1 LSSPSA
7 PSVKMRT
14 LLAFAVA
21 LAATTAFELTKTN
34 YGGYDRAI
42 FFRPAPEDISYGY
55 RSSVDDGYTN
65 FGYDTVGSYFSP
77 RYEDDS
83 SEDTGYTDIS
93 GEEAE
98 VQILDDG
105 LEDGPSQ
112 EHTLSRRS
120 PQDPNAIYQIPLF
133 KTLGKTSK
141 KAGKKAGKKSPG
153 IKLFSKDPF
162 RKLVT
167 VIAPKKAKLGPK
179 FPVKFGKFGKKTFG
193 KLGKKKGKRSAM
205 PKNPKKGIKFGIKGL
220 KLGGKLGKI
229 PGKLFKTG
237 AKISLKGGKKGGSAL
252 KKSYN
257 PKNFKKAGKKAGKF
271 FKKLA
276 PFSFVPAV

>member
-1 LSSPSA
+1 MGYSSPSA

-42 FFRPAPEDISYGY
+42 FYRPVPEDISYGY

-65 FGYDTVGSYFSP
+65 FGYDIVGSYFSP

-83 SEDTGYTDIS
+83 SEDTDIS

-98 VQILDDG
+98 VQILDNG

-120 PQDPNAIYQIPLF
+120 PQDPNSIYQIPLF
-133 KTLGKTSK
+133 KTLGK
-141 KAGKKAGKKSPG
+141 GFKKAGKKSPG

-179 FPVKFGKFGKKTFG
+179 FPVKFGKFGKKT
-193 KLGKKKGKRSAM
+193 LGKKGKPFGKRSAEPLIFK
-205 PKNPKKGIKFGIKGL
+205 PKTVPKFGIKGL

-229 PGKLFKTG
+229 PAKLFKTG
-237 AKISLKGGKKGGSAL
+237 SKKSLKGGAKGGKAL

-257 PKNFKKAGKKAGKF
+257 PKNFKKAGKF

-276 PFSFVPAV
+276 PFSFVPAI